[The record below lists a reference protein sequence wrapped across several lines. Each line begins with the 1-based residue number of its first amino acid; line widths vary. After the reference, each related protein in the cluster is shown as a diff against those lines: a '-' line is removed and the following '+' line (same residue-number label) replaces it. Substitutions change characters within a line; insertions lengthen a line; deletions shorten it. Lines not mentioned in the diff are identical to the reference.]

1 MLEKTNKKNNQS
13 ELENTITEMKNT
25 LEGINSRLGDTEEC
39 INDLEGRI
47 MKITQSEKQKG
58 GKENNL
64 GLINDDQDNFC

>member
-47 MKITQSEKQKG
+47 MKITQSEKQKE
-58 GKENNL
+58 KQ
-64 GLINDDQDNFC
+64 I